1 MQINIKVTDRKT
13 STRIDLADFKKKAA
27 ETFNKEVRPQI
38 EKAKSIQKPL
48 NRIKCNNPI

>member
-13 STRIDLADFKKKAA
+13 SNRIDLPDFKKKAA

-38 EKAKSIQKPL
+38 EKAKTREKPTNAVTIIDSL
-48 NRIKCNNPI
+48 